1 MTGVSPPGTARL
13 SSSRG
18 KQEELARNIDTLL
31 PAQVAYI
38 IYTMLAFFVAL
49 CIYVTMA
56 YTFRM
61 DSPTAYIWLLSLGVI
76 VMMHAFVW
84 EPIRVLGIIA
94 SKFAVLHATRLAQAK
109 VLEAQRMAISDSHE
123 TGEVPADDIVATS

>member
-1 MTGVSPPGTARL
+1 M
-13 SSSRG
+13 SRWH
-18 KQEELARNIDTLL
+18 TLFAWIL
-31 PAQVAYI
+31 RQH
-38 IYTMLAFFVAL
+38 
-49 CIYVTMA
+49 
-56 YTFRM
+56 
-61 DSPTAYIWLLSLGVI
+61 IWLLSLGVI